1 MNTKVETQHLLNNQI
16 KSHKIM
22 LLDKEGQKI
31 GDMSYRDAMQKAYD
45 AKLDLMQVGENGDIA
60 ICKLLNYESWL
71 YHENK
76 KRHKQ
81 EFKNRSQ
88 ELKTINFR
96 PVTGEN
102 DFKLKLRKVAEFLD
116 DNHKVKIVVK
126 FKNYRES
133 TMDSINKEVIN
144 KIIESINE
152 HGEMDGRLNTS
163 PKEMSFIIKP
173 NKKPVLKMK
182 P

>member
-102 DFKLKLRKVAEFLD
+102 DFKLKSCISFDTALFQIFRFLYFIITFHIILFLD
-116 DNHKVKIVVK
+116 LELQWNIQGYPSLSRDHS
-126 FKNYRES
+126 RPLLL
-133 TMDSINKEVIN
+133 
-144 KIIESINE
+144 
-152 HGEMDGRLNTS
+152 RL
-163 PKEMSFIIKP
+163 
-173 NKKPVLKMK
+173 LHLHRL
-182 P
+182 